1 MSRCRWS
8 ISISFMADSFSR
20 TWRQLSLDGRGTPV
34 KSVINALPLL
44 LLQFPLFLLKLQL
57 IQTGQQFFLCSPN
70 LSIHICTPP
79 LKHFESQSI
88 VKRNL
93 SNLAADTALFQVNLR
108 PCKGS
113 SISSISSISPNN
125 SLLTLAWNFTPIFS
139 LLDQFTDNH
148 VFLVSIIIE
157 HLKIVIDCSL
167 DNANIVLVI

>member
-79 LKHFESQSI
+79 LKHFLICCKCTQKASPI
-88 VKRNL
+88 LLLTTVHAPLNKVF
-93 SNLAADTALFQVNLR
+93 LFQPWSFKLEK
-108 PCKGS
+108 PFEQFS
-113 SISSISSISPNN
+113 
-125 SLLTLAWNFTPIFS
+125 LTLHQQRNMVWTIPYLGRGCRHSMGIQHWIPVYCKKES
-139 LLDQFTDNH
+139 
-148 VFLVSIIIE
+148 V
-157 HLKIVIDCSL
+157 
-167 DNANIVLVI
+167 